1 MDIHPSQLQGFD
13 VLLHA
18 GTLMAL
24 IFCYWKLWWRVLL
37 SPFTK
42 DRLHQRLLVLLVIAT
57 IPAAIAG
64 VFLESSIETLRSPNV
79 VAFSFL
85 ITSLILIG
93 GESRRSASGEIHGL
107 RPISAFIV
115 GIAQSIALVPGLSRS
130 GLTISAGRYIGLSR
144 KNALDFSFLMAA
156 PIIAGA
162 TILTIRDFTHGN
174 GVMPEAVITI
184 IGILSAFGAS
194 VLAITFLRQWVER
207 HSLSWF
213 ALYLVPLALLIL
225 GGQDKI
231 LFLFS

>member
-1 MDIHPSQLQGFD
+1 
-13 VLLHA
+13 
-18 GTLMAL
+18 
-24 IFCYWKLWWRVLL
+24 
-37 SPFTK
+37 
-42 DRLHQRLLVLLVIAT
+42 
-57 IPAAIAG
+57 
-64 VFLESSIETLRSPNV
+64 
-79 VAFSFL
+79 
-85 ITSLILIG
+85 
-93 GESRRSASGEIHGL
+93 
-107 RPISAFIV
+107 
-115 GIAQSIALVPGLSRS
+115 
-130 GLTISAGRYIGLSR
+130 
-144 KNALDFSFLMAA
+144 MAA